1 MVYINNYCG
10 FVQMHK
16 YERAQICKMM
26 ICIFA
31 FD

>member
-1 MVYINNYCG
+1 MVYIKNYCG

-16 YERAQICKMM
+16 SKSAQICKMM

>member
-1 MVYINNYCG
+1 MVYIKNYCE
-10 FVQMHK
+10 FVQVHK
-16 YERAQICKMM
+16 FKSALICKMM

>member
-16 YERAQICKMM
+16 SEPAQICKMM
-26 ICIFA
+26 IRIFA

>member
-1 MVYINNYCG
+1 MVYIKKYCG

-16 YERAQICKMM
+16 SESAQIGKML